1 MRALLFVYCVHTVPP
16 GSTHKTGLVQNS
28 QQIFVK
34 LLEESNRE
42 RQGEL
47 VPSFCGICKV
57 ERKKKKTKNNQ
68 YFLKMHTYIKEGNL
82 HK

>member
-1 MRALLFVYCVHTVPP
+1 MRALLFVYCVHTALP

-28 QQIFVK
+28 QQIFGK

-42 RQGEL
+42 RQGEFL
-47 VPSFCGICKV
+47 VFV
-57 ERKKKKTKNNQ
+57 ESVRWKGKKKTKNNQ
-68 YFLKMHTYIKEGNL
+68 YFLKMHTYIKEGSL